1 MFCCTLE
8 LVSSPCP
15 MSVPAFL
22 GASIK
27 GFSRFCLDLVLAIPS
42 SHGKLTAV
50 DFFPFMHVFS
60 CGKKADWRREA
71 GRRSMVDHRFYMC
84 LCLI

>member
-8 LVSSPCP
+8 LFSSPCP
-15 MSVPAFL
+15 MSFPAFL

-42 SHGKLTAV
+42 SNGKLTAV
-50 DFFPFMHVFS
+50 DFLWIYT
-60 CGKKADWRREA
+60 DWRREA
-71 GRRSMVDHRFYMC
+71 GRRSMVDHHFIC
-84 LCLI
+84 AFL